1 MFTNRSQ
8 THMKRVCVVDP
19 ASDWP
24 ACGRWGGEWVD
35 GRWRVGGRRVAGG
48 WQEGGRRVA
57 GSQPVGTSSRWLA
70 GRRAR
75 LAMRR
80 VGPASVWG
88 QRAPA
93 GGAGRWEGPGP
104 RRSAAP
110 LFLAADAGCSISA
123 RLCIVVPQ
131 HPSLRFSRWSL
142 SFEAP
147 DLRSQV

>member
-8 THMKRVCVVDP
+8 THMKRLCVVKLWTGQRL
-19 ASDWP
+19 AGLWQT
-24 ACGRWGGEWVD
+24 G
-35 GRWRVGGRRVAGG
+35 WRVGGWQVAGG
-48 WQEGGRRVA
+48 WQEGGQRVA
-57 GSQPVGTSSRWLA
+57 GSQPVGTSSRWVA
-70 GRRAR
+70 GRPAP

-80 VGPASVWG
+80 GVPAGGWG

-93 GGAGRWEGPGP
+93 CGAGRWERPEP

-123 RLCIVVPQ
+123 RLCIVIPQ

-147 DLRSQV
+147 DLRSLV